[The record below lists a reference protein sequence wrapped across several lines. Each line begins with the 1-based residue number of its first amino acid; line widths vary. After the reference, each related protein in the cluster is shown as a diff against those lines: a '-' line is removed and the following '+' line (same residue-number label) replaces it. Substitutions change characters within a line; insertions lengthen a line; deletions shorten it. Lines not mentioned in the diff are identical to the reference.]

1 MKKRI
6 LIILFLY
13 IYFPLKAQD
22 SIHLIDVL
30 LNFCQE
36 ATKEEPEEE
45 KILYIFQSI
54 PSEKINFLPIEKK
67 NNLAGFAKEKIVYA
81 NLKGDEY
88 DGEASLIFYKKRDK
102 KVYTLDLSIHSR
114 YDVIKGKVCYDK
126 TKYLISFPE
135 LTEKLGN
142 IFYDSVFQ
150 AKDTKRSNYIYQN
163 PQTHKKVVFSILSY
177 NPPEAPYNIIYCI
190 DIEDVRFFDEASL
203 RKGKFY
209 MKEKD

>member
-36 ATKEEPEEE
+36 ATKEEPSEER
-45 KILYIFQSI
+45 ILYIFQSI

-67 NNLAGFAKEKIVYA
+67 NNLAGFTKEKIVYA
-81 NLKGDEY
+81 NLKREEY
-88 DGEASLIFYKKRDK
+88 DGKASLTFYKKGDK

-150 AKDTKRSNYIYQN
+150 AKDTKMSDYIYQN
-163 PQTHKKVVFSILSY
+163 PQTHKKMVFTIKSY
-177 NPPEAPYNIIYCI
+177 NPPEATYNIIYRI
-190 DIEDVRFFDEASL
+190 EIKDISFFDEVSL
-203 RKGKFY
+203 KKDKFY
-209 MKEKD
+209 IKN

>member
-13 IYFPLKAQD
+13 ISSPLKAQD

-30 LNFCQE
+30 LNFCEE
-36 ATKEEPEEE
+36 ATKEEPSEE

-67 NNLAGFAKEKIVYA
+67 NDLAGFTKEKIVYA
-81 NLKGDEY
+81 NLKKEEY
-88 DGEASLIFYKKRDK
+88 DAKASLTFYKKGDE
-102 KVYTLDLSIHSR
+102 KVYTLDLSIHSK
-114 YDVIKGKVCYDK
+114 YDIIKEKVCYDK

-150 AKDTKRSNYIYQN
+150 AKDTKMSDYIYQN
-163 PQTHKKVVFSILSY
+163 PQTHKKMVFSIKSY
-177 NPPEAPYNIIYCI
+177 NPPEATYNIIYRI
-190 DIEDVRFFDEASL
+190 EIRDISFFDEVSL
-203 RKGKFY
+203 KKDKFY
-209 MKEKD
+209 IKD

>member
-13 IYFPLKAQD
+13 ISSPLKAQD

-36 ATKEEPEEE
+36 ATKEEP
-45 KILYIFQSI
+45 
-54 PSEKINFLPIEKK
+54 SE
-67 NNLAGFAKEKIVYA
+67 EKIVYA

-88 DGEASLIFYKKRDK
+88 DGEASLIFYKKGDK

-150 AKDTKRSNYIYQN
+150 AKDTKRSNYIYQK
-163 PQTHKKVVFSILSY
+163 PQTPKKMVFSIKSY
-177 NPPEAPYNIIYCI
+177 NPPEATYNIIYRI
-190 DIEDVRFFDEASL
+190 EIKDISFFDEVSL
-203 RKGKFY
+203 KKDKFY
-209 MKEKD
+209 IKN

>member
-22 SIHLIDVL
+22 SIYLIDVL
-30 LNFCQE
+30 LNFCSE

-81 NLKGDEY
+81 N
-88 DGEASLIFYKKRDK
+88 RD
-102 KVYTLDLSIHSR
+102 T
-114 YDVIKGKVCYDK
+114 
-126 TKYLISFPE
+126 
-135 LTEKLGN
+135 N
-142 IFYDSVFQ
+142 
-150 AKDTKRSNYIYQN
+150 
-163 PQTHKKVVFSILSY
+163 
-177 NPPEAPYNIIYCI
+177 
-190 DIEDVRFFDEASL
+190 EDVEVKMDGLFIEIGLSANTSVVEGVVERNKIGEIIIDENNMTSE
-203 RKGKFY
+203 KGIFAAGDCTTVKHKQIVIAVGEGAKAALSAFNY
-209 MKEKD
+209 LLSEY

>member
-13 IYFPLKAQD
+13 ICFPLKAQD

-36 ATKEEPEEE
+36 ATKEEPSEE

-88 DGEASLIFYKKRDK
+88 DGEASLIFYKKGDK

-150 AKDTKRSNYIYQN
+150 AKDTKMSDYIYQN
-163 PQTHKKVVFSILSY
+163 PQTHKKMVFSIKSY
-177 NPPEAPYNIIYCI
+177 NPPEAMYNIIYRI
-190 DIEDVRFFDEASL
+190 EIKDISFFDEVYL
-203 RKGKFY
+203 K
-209 MKEKD
+209 KDEFFLKN

>member
-30 LNFCQE
+30 LNFCSE

-88 DGEASLIFYKKRDK
+88 DGEASLIFYKKGDK

-163 PQTHKKVVFSILSY
+163 PQTHKKNGVFHRIL
-177 NPPEAPYNIIYCI
+177 
-190 DIEDVRFFDEASL
+190 
-203 RKGKFY
+203 
-209 MKEKD
+209 

>member
-13 IYFPLKAQD
+13 ISFSLKAQD

-30 LNFCQE
+30 LNFCSE
-36 ATKEEPEEE
+36 ATKEEPSE
-45 KILYIFQSI
+45 
-54 PSEKINFLPIEKK
+54 EKINFLPIEKK

-88 DGEASLIFYKKRDK
+88 DGEASLTFYKKGDK

-114 YDVIKGKVCYDK
+114 YSVIKGKVCYDK

-150 AKDTKRSNYIYQN
+150 AKDTKKSNYIYQN
-163 PQTHKKVVFSILSY
+163 PQTHKKMVFSIQSY
-177 NPPEAPYNIIYCI
+177 NPPEAMYNIIYRI
-190 DIEDVRFFDEASL
+190 EIKDISFFDEVSL
-203 RKGKFY
+203 KKDKFY
-209 MKEKD
+209 IKN

>member
-13 IYFPLKAQD
+13 ISFSLKAQD

-30 LNFCQE
+30 LNFCEE

-81 NLKGDEY
+81 NLKGDE
-88 DGEASLIFYKKRDK
+88 
-102 KVYTLDLSIHSR
+102 
-114 YDVIKGKVCYDK
+114 
-126 TKYLISFPE
+126 
-135 LTEKLGN
+135 
-142 IFYDSVFQ
+142 
-150 AKDTKRSNYIYQN
+150 
-163 PQTHKKVVFSILSY
+163 
-177 NPPEAPYNIIYCI
+177 
-190 DIEDVRFFDEASL
+190 
-203 RKGKFY
+203 
-209 MKEKD
+209 

>member
-36 ATKEEPEEE
+36 ATKEEPSEER
-45 KILYIFQSI
+45 ILYIFQSI

-67 NNLAGFAKEKIVYA
+67 NNLAGFTKEKIVYA
-81 NLKGDEY
+81 NLKREEY
-88 DGEASLIFYKKRDK
+88 DGKASLIFYKKGDK

-150 AKDTKRSNYIYQN
+150 RDFIKERN
-163 PQTHKKVVFSILSY
+163 VFYL
-177 NPPEAPYNIIYCI
+177 NT
-190 DIEDVRFFDEASL
+190 
-203 RKGKFY
+203 
-209 MKEKD
+209 MKLFKLFLTIK